1 MKSVRYKKWDGSQAP
16 FELKKKS
23 IVETF
28 LDNIMKGMH
37 PRISLAQMMWSGFDL
52 SGMNFRVM
60 GLEEMIQEL
69 QKQVDDLF
77 AKYHLENAFDHPAND
92 FKHLLSQEQSARH
105 EKGLSPAP
113 SYNQLPAGLP

>member
-16 FELKKKS
+16 FELKRKK

-28 LDNIMKGMH
+28 LDNIMKGMS
-37 PRISLAQMMWSGFDL
+37 PRTSLARMMWSGFPL

-69 QKQVDDLF
+69 QKQIDDLF
-77 AKYHLENAFDHPAND
+77 AKYHLENTFDQPIND
-92 FKHLLSQEQSARH
+92 FKHLLSQEQSARR
-105 EKGLSPAP
+105 EKGLPPSP
-113 SYNQLPAGLP
+113 SY